1 MQNIDAQNLNT
12 VMKAIIASRRQHAS
26 DADDALIDLT
36 LDLLKAMR
44 LIALPTENSP
54 AEHTTTPLPR
64 AAGMPPAV
72 PPEESVYFDF
82 LVCLE
87 DGKRHKML
95 KRHLNNAYGM
105 TPDQYRQKW
114 GLPSDYP
121 MVAPSYAAQKRAA

>member
-12 VMKAIIASRRQHAS
+12 TMKAIIASRRQHS
-26 DADDALIDLT
+26 TEADDALIDLT

-44 LIALPTENSP
+44 LIALPDLGHGVNE
-54 AEHTTTPLPR
+54 EVTPLPR

-87 DGKRHKML
+87 DGKRLKML
-95 KRHLNNAYGM
+95 KRHLRVTYGM

-114 GLPSDYP
+114 GLPDDYP
-121 MVAPSYAAQKRAA
+121 MVAPVYAAQKRAA

>member
-1 MQNIDAQNLNT
+1 MQNIDAQNFNT
-12 VMKAIIASRRQHAS
+12 VMKAIIAARRQHATE
-26 DADDALIDLT
+26 ADDALIDLT

-44 LIALPTENSP
+44 LITLPAENSGVN
-54 AEHTTTPLPR
+54 EEVTPLPR

-72 PPEESVYFDF
+72 PAEESVYFDF

-87 DGKRHKML
+87 DGKRLKML
-95 KRHLNNAYGM
+95 KRHLRVAYGM

-114 GLPSDYP
+114 SLPDDYP